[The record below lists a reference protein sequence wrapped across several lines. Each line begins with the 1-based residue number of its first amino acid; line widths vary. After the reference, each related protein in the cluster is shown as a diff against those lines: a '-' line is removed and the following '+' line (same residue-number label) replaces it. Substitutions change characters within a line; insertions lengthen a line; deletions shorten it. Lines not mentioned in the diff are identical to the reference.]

1 MNFRETSVFHYRL
14 AGNNGV
20 DILCVTSYFL
30 LDLSRLEDPFS
41 FLKWRREENET
52 GFSSTETLGGIPDT
66 GKVIGVS

>member
-1 MNFRETSVFHYRL
+1 MFHYRL

-41 FLKWRREENET
+41 FLKRRRQENKT
-52 GFSSTETLGGIPDT
+52 GFSNAETLVGIPDIE
-66 GKVIGVS
+66 KFIGVSPEVKG